1 MAGQAGNL
9 NHQATRL
16 HKRGNLLEALELYT
30 RALVHTPHEISALL
44 GAAECLKDLN
54 KPRKAAPFYLQAL
67 EAHASEGQL
76 LKALFTLG
84 QISASCPQRELG
96 TRLLADLFAKKTGR
110 AAKLCHPH
118 APSDPRP
125 AAVPLFSQLS
135 KNAFIGLVESLNTRS
150 AAKGEFLFQQGDSG
164 DSMLI
169 LVSGSL
175 IAENNSGGKTKT
187 CTTNLEEGSF
197 FGERALLGDFPRA
210 ATVQAAQPSSLL
222 VVAKNQIEQTRQAY
236 PSWER
241 ALHQVYRQNLLHTL
255 MQTSQLFAP
264 LPEDAHRR
272 LLEKFQIKRLPQKTP
287 LFEEG
292 QPPDGLYVVLEGRI
306 EVVARQRGRRRVLGQ
321 WGAGAVF
328 GEDSLFGVPK
338 GGHAFRTGRKT
349 TVLRLPRKA
358 FTEVL
363 ASFPES
369 WAYVRQL
376 AESRPAFPVEEG
388 GAGPRLPKEKNLI
401 LI

>member
-110 AAKLCHPH
+110 AAKLC
-118 APSDPRP
+118 A
-125 AAVPLFSQLS
+125 
-135 KNAFIGLVESLNTRS
+135 
-150 AAKGEFLFQQGDSG
+150 
-164 DSMLI
+164 
-169 LVSGSL
+169 
-175 IAENNSGGKTKT
+175 GKTKT
-187 CTTNLEEGSF
+187 STTNLEEGSF

-272 LLEKFQIKRLPQKTP
+272 LLEKFRIKRLPQKTP

-292 QPPDGLYVVLEGRI
+292 QPPAGL
-306 EVVARQRGRRRVLGQ
+306 
-321 WGAGAVF
+321 
-328 GEDSLFGVPK
+328 
-338 GGHAFRTGRKT
+338 
-349 TVLRLPRKA
+349 
-358 FTEVL
+358 
-363 ASFPES
+363 
-369 WAYVRQL
+369 
-376 AESRPAFPVEEG
+376 
-388 GAGPRLPKEKNLI
+388 
-401 LI
+401 